1 MYVPYLT
8 PFLHYN
14 LMVSLVFAT
23 IIAGYFILS
32 NSVCGSSQVK
42 QEGQKPL

>member
-14 LMVSLVFAT
+14 LVVSLVFAT
-23 IIAGYFILS
+23 IIAGYFIPS
-32 NSVCGSSQVK
+32 NSLCDSSQVK